1 MRATEILIE
10 EHVMIKQVL
19 NSLSR
24 AKEYIENGKLPS
36 KSFFEKAIRF
46 SHDFSDKFHHF
57 KEEFL
62 MFGILAQKKKG
73 YLDWEIG
80 ALRYQHE
87 RCRKCIKEI
96 EAAVNGNIEE
106 NEILTTTLL
115 ENIAMYISILQRHI
129 YQEDNVFLPMVEKLL
144 PEEEKQFIL
153 EQFSKEEDRIG
164 GKNMYESCKKL
175 ADELAAMIEDENI
188 LIEKT

>member
-1 MRATEILIE
+1 MNATEILID
-10 EHVMIKQVL
+10 EHITIKQFL
-19 NSLSR
+19 NSFSR
-24 AKEYIENGKLPS
+24 AKKYIENGKLPS
-36 KSFFEKAIRF
+36 KIFFEKAIRF
-46 SHDFSDKFHHF
+46 SHDFADKFHHY

-62 MFGILAQKKKG
+62 MFGMLAQKKG
-73 YLDWEIG
+73 ESLDWEIG

-115 ENIAMYISILQRHI
+115 ENLAMYISVLRRHI
-129 YQEDNVFLPMVEKLL
+129 YREDNVFLPMVESLL
-144 PEEEKQFIL
+144 SKEEKQYVL
-153 EQFSKEEDRIG
+153 DQFSKEEDRFG

-175 ADELAAMIEDENI
+175 ADELAAMIEDENV
-188 LIEKT
+188 LI